1 MTQFD
6 PSQFTY
12 EVKVVKHHR
21 DGLLITMVTL
31 RDSEGKYIKH
41 AKLNPELLDA
51 MNHNPHKVVWKVSP
65 R

>member
-1 MTQFD
+1 MQHYDTGQL
-6 PSQFTY
+6 TY

-51 MNHNPHKVVWKVSP
+51 MNRHPHKVIWKVNP
-65 R
+65 